1 MKYIVL
7 NVIIIVLY
15 SCYSAK
21 CQTKDCNVPFE
32 AYDTVTVNG
41 NFIKYHIN
49 NKMAQLEYGNKNFR
63 KIYPEDF
70 GCDIADVWVPKLKY
84 DDKHFMLLHYGC
96 GSSCWGLIL
105 LPIDSGDKIRNIMYD
120 LAYDPETTNLV
131 YTDNENILIENLSTK
146 EITSI
151 KLPQCGAANMI
162 YCLDSVSISKLELK
176 YQFYG
181 PNKIDD
187 KPTMT
192 SYTIKLR

>member
-1 MKYIVL
+1 MKYIIL
-7 NVIIIVLY
+7 NIILIVLFSY
-15 SCYSAK
+15 YSAK
-21 CQTKDCNVPFE
+21 GQNTDCTEPFE

-70 GCDIADVWVPKLKY
+70 DCDIADAWVPKLKY
-84 DDKHFMLLHYGC
+84 DNKHFMLLNYGC

-105 LPIDSGDKIRNIMYD
+105 LPIDSDDKIRNIMYD

-131 YTDNENILIENLSTK
+131 YTDNENLLIENLSTK
-146 EITSI
+146 EIKSI
-151 KLPQCGAANMI
+151 KLPQYGAANMNF
-162 YCLDSVSISKLELK
+162 CLDSISICKSELK

-187 KPTMT
+187 KPIMT
-192 SYTIKLR
+192 SYIIRLR